1 MAQWRHADRIVDAK
15 LVYYGPALGGKTTN
29 LQSLHRI
36 TDPRGVHQMLS
47 VNTDDDRTLF
57 FDLLPFDLGTILG
70 YKVAIK
76 VYTVPGQVKY
86 EATRR
91 VVLSGA
97 DAVVFVADSGRF
109 RKPDNANA
117 LENLNENMRAN
128 GLDPSNVPVFYQYNK
143 QDLQGSAPPDE
154 VASWLEIEP
163 STGFPAVATQ
173 DLGVLETFMA
183 ATRAMLGRLVS
194 LADEPTRRAMDA
206 SDLERQFENA
216 FAPHLNR
223 LSAISGPVN
232 DESRGDD
239 DDARITI
246 SGDDLLEQS
255 VEAGLRL
262 GDDLANERSIGRRLR
277 READAY
283 RRLAETIGKI
293 GASFDRNVILD
304 AVLDSAG
311 EVLESAAVSLVHKNA
326 EGALVL
332 ERSWHGRRDP
342 LLQFPQGRVHLM
354 RMMKTRKPCLIHD
367 LPSEIASEQMPHE
380 ILALRSVAAA
390 PTDGADLRTLV
401 AYGAAPDGTYD
412 AEDVRF
418 LGNVA
423 SQLSVGLE
431 QARLYDELGRQ
442 RDHLEELV
450 RARTAALR
458 KAYEDLRGLDRM
470 KDRFISGVSHEMRSP
485 LAAIVS
491 ATTCLKEYAV
501 DADSRG
507 EMIDSVLES
516 SRALGSMVED
526 LLRLANL
533 QEGALEL
540 ELDAC
545 TIDRVVRDAV
555 TLAGVGGV
563 RIRISPKTGPIQ
575 ADFDKLARALADL
588 LDNASKFSPA
598 GSEIEIRA
606 VPARLRRGNDAVPAV
621 AFSVL
626 DRGPGV
632 LPEDQ
637 ERIFAPFEQGG
648 DTLTGK
654 PRGMGIGLCEAKS
667 IARGHG
673 GGLRYLA
680 REGGGSEFRL
690 VIPLMLTPAAVPR

>member
-1 MAQWRHADRIVDAK
+1 
-15 LVYYGPALGGKTTN
+15 
-29 LQSLHRI
+29 
-36 TDPRGVHQMLS
+36 
-47 VNTDDDRTLF
+47 
-57 FDLLPFDLGTILG
+57 
-70 YKVAIK
+70 
-76 VYTVPGQVKY
+76 
-86 EATRR
+86 
-91 VVLSGA
+91 
-97 DAVVFVADSGRF
+97 
-109 RKPDNANA
+109 
-117 LENLNENMRAN
+117 
-128 GLDPSNVPVFYQYNK
+128 
-143 QDLQGSAPPDE
+143 
-154 VASWLEIEP
+154 VASWLDIEP
-163 STGFPAVATQ
+163 SVGFPAVATQ

-183 ATRAMLGRLVS
+183 ATRAMLARLVS

-206 SDLERQFENA
+206 SDLERQFERA

-223 LSAISGPVN
+223 LSAVSGSL
-232 DESRGDD
+232 DESND

-246 SGDDLLEQS
+246 QGKDLLEQS

-262 GDDLANERSIGRRLR
+262 GDDLAQERSTARRLR
-277 READAY
+277 GEADAY
-283 RRLAETIGKI
+283 RGLAETISKI

-311 EVLESAAVSLVHKNA
+311 EVLESAAVSLVHRNA

-367 LPSEIASEQMPHE
+367 LPSEIASDEMPHE

-390 PTDGADLRTLV
+390 PTEGADLRTLV

-412 AEDVRF
+412 AQDVRF
-418 LGNVA
+418 LAIVA
-423 SQLSVGLE
+423 SQLAVGLE

-491 ATTCLKEYAV
+491 AATCLKDYEG
-501 DADSRG
+501 DADSRV
-507 EMIDSVLES
+507 EMTDSVLES
-516 SRALGSMVED
+516 SRALGAMVEN

-533 QEGALEL
+533 HEGALEL
-540 ELDAC
+540 DLDAC
-545 TIDRVVRDAV
+545 TADRVVRDAV
-555 TLAGVGGV
+555 TLAGVGSV
-563 RIRISPKTGPIQ
+563 RVRVSPQAEPLQ
-575 ADFDKLARALADL
+575 ADLDKLARALADL
-588 LDNASKFSPA
+588 LDNAAKFSPE
-598 GSEIEIRA
+598 GTEIEIR
-606 VPARLRRGNDAVPAV
+606 VMPARLRRGDDSVPAV

-632 LPEDQ
+632 APEDR

-648 DTLTGK
+648 DALTGK

-673 GGLRYLA
+673 GGLRYIP

-690 VIPLMLTPAAVPR
+690 VIPLVLTAAPVPQR

>member
-15 LVYYGPALGGKTTN
+15 LVYYGPALGGKTSN

-91 VVLSGA
+91 VVLAGA

-109 RKPDNANA
+109 RKPDNQKS
-117 LENLNENMRAN
+117 LENLHENMRAN
-128 GLDPSNVPVFYQYNK
+128 GLDPDNVPVFYQYNK
-143 QDLQGSAPPDE
+143 QDLPGSAPPDE
-154 VASWLEIEP
+154 VSSWLDIEP

-206 SDLERQFENA
+206 RDLERQFENA

-223 LSAISGPVN
+223 LSAVSGPPD
-232 DESRGDD
+232 DESNRDD
-239 DDARITI
+239 EARITI
-246 SGDDLLEQS
+246 RGDDLLEQS

-283 RRLAETIGKI
+283 RGLAETLGKV
-293 GASFDRNVILD
+293 GVSFDRNVILD
-304 AVLDSAG
+304 AVLDAAG
-311 EVLESAAVSLVHKNA
+311 EVLEAAAVSLVHKNA
-326 EGALVL
+326 DGALVL

-390 PTDGADLRTLV
+390 PADGADLRTLV
-401 AYGAAPDGTYD
+401 AYGATPDGIFD
-412 AEDVRF
+412 AGDVRF
-418 LGNVA
+418 LGIVA

-491 ATTCLKEYAV
+491 AATCLKDYEG
-501 DADSRG
+501 DPDSRG
-507 EMIDSVLES
+507 EMTDSVLES
-516 SRALGSMVED
+516 SRALGAMVEN

-533 QEGALEL
+533 HEGALEL

-545 TIDRVVRDAV
+545 TADRVVRDAV
-555 TLAGVGGV
+555 TLADVGRVHV
-563 RIRISPKTGPIQ
+563 RVSPRIEPLQ
-575 ADFDKLARALADL
+575 ADLDKIARALADL
-588 LDNASKFSPA
+588 IDNAAKFSPE

-606 VPARLRRGNDAVPAV
+606 VPARLRRGEDSVPAV

-632 LPEDQ
+632 LPEDR

-648 DTLTGK
+648 DALTGK

-673 GGLRYLA
+673 GGLRYIP

-690 VIPLMLTPAAVPR
+690 VIPLMLAPVPVPQC